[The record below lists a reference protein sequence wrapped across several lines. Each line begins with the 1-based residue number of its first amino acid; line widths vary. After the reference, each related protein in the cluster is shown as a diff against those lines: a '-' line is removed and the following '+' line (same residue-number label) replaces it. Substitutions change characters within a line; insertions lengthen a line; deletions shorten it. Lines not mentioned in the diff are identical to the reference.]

1 MMSSEP
7 AATACMP
14 GDTPI
19 ETTSISMLLAAKK
32 PFFVATTP
40 GHTVAVGDTW
50 PNVTLSSAQA
60 GATAANTK
68 SADAVARH

>member
-1 MMSSEP
+1 MMSREP

-50 PNVTLSSAQA
+50 PNVTLSSAEA
-60 GATAANTK
+60 GAPAASTK
-68 SADAVARH
+68 GTDAAPRR